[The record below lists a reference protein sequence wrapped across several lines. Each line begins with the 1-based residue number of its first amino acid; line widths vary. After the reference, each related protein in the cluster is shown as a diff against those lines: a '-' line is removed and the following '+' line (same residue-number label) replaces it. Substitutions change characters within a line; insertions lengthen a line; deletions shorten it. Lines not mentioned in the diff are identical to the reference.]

1 MRGIE
6 SIRDVE
12 KAAAPLLI
20 GLSAALLWWAVSAAG
35 GFGPM
40 LAQPSQFGA
49 GAAQDG
55 QFWAVFWPAIT
66 ANVGFWATISLNI
79 PDFTRRVCTPLSNSE
94 AMGGS
99 PWLSL
104 AQLSSEAAAKG

>member
-40 LAQPSQFGA
+40 LGQPSQFGA
-49 GAAQDG
+49 GMAQEG
-55 QFWAVFWPAIT
+55 QFWKVFWPAIT

-79 PDFTRRVCTPLSNSE
+79 PDFTR
-94 AMGGS
+94 
-99 PWLSL
+99 WLSQSYL
-104 AQLSSEAAAKG
+104 NVSRSKHLYSPAEICA